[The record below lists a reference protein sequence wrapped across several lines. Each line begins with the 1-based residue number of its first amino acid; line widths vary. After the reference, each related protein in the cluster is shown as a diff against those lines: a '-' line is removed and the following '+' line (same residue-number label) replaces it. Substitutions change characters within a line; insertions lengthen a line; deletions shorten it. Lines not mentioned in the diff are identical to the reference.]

1 MTRPYIPLNA
11 LRAFETAARHLSF
24 TNAAIELHVTHAAV
38 SQQVKLLEQQLGC
51 PLFVRVSRGLMLT
64 PQGESLLPVL
74 NDSFDRIADT
84 LDRFSA
90 GRMRE
95 KLKVGVVGSFATGLL
110 LPCLNDFNQRHPHI
124 ELQLSTHNNRVDPA
138 AEGHD
143 YTIRFGSGA
152 WHSTEAKCICPAPLS
167 PLCSPSIARQLQQP
181 ADVHKFTLLRS
192 FRRDEWSQWLQS
204 INEHPPSPAHPVMI
218 FDSSLTMIEAA
229 MQEAGVA
236 LAPVNIFSHLLQ
248 TGRLVRPFNAE
259 INLGSYWLTR
269 LQSRSESA
277 AMTAFSVWLGEQFG
291 QHKQSIYKA

>member
-11 LRAFETAARHLSF
+11 LRAFEAAARHLSF

-38 SQQVKLLEQQLGC
+38 SQQVKSLEQQLGC
-51 PLFVRVSRGLMLT
+51 QLFVRVSRGLMLT
-64 PQGESLLPVL
+64 TEGESLLPVL

-84 LDRFSA
+84 LDRFSS
-90 GRMRE
+90 GQMRE
-95 KLKVGVVGSFATGLL
+95 KLKIGVVGSFATGLL
-110 LPCLNDFNQRHPHI
+110 LPRLEDFNRRHPHI

-152 WHSTEAKCICPAPLS
+152 WHGTEAQFICPAPLS
-167 PLCSPSIARQLQQP
+167 PLCNPAIARQLQQP

-204 INEHPPSPAHPVMI
+204 INEHAPSPAHPVMI

-229 MQEAGVA
+229 LLGAGIA
-236 LAPVNIFSHLLQ
+236 LAPVRIFNHLLQ
-248 TGRLVRPFNAE
+248 SERLVRPFAAE
-259 INLGSYWLTR
+259 IDLGGYWLTR
-269 LQSRSESA
+269 LQSRPESA
-277 AMTAFSVWLGEQFG
+277 AMTAFSGWLMNTFLPGA
-291 QHKQSIYKA
+291 H

>member
-11 LRAFETAARHLSF
+11 LRAFEAAARHLSF

-38 SQQVKLLEQQLGC
+38 SQQVKSLEQQLGC
-51 PLFVRVSRGLMLT
+51 QLFVRVSRGLMLT
-64 PQGESLLPVL
+64 TEGESLLPVL

-84 LDRFSA
+84 LDRFSS
-90 GRMRE
+90 GQMRE
-95 KLKVGVVGSFATGLL
+95 KMKVGVVGSFATGLL
-110 LPCLNDFNQRHPHI
+110 LPRLEDFNRRYPHI

-152 WHSTEAKCICPAPLS
+152 WHGTEAQCICPAPLS
-167 PLCSPSIARQLQQP
+167 PLCNPAIARQLQQP

-204 INEHPPSPAHPVMI
+204 MNENAPSPAHPVMI

-229 MQEAGVA
+229 MLGAGIA
-236 LAPVNIFSHLLQ
+236 LAPVRIFNHLLQ
-248 TGRLVRPFNAE
+248 SEKLVRPFPAE
-259 INLGSYWLTR
+259 IDLGGYWLTR
-269 LQSRSESA
+269 LQSRPEST
-277 AMTAFSVWLGEQFG
+277 AMTAFSGWLMNTFLPGA
-291 QHKQSIYKA
+291 H